1 MSSEFVIY
9 IIILILAILCT
20 LLTVTFVLLA
30 IRMTSRK
37 NILLFFTVNF
47 LIINLIHIIS
57 YVILKYPT
65 KDNHLINGTTASTP
79 CKIQG
84 VLLVFSAVSQEY
96 WIASMVVIFYIIFIH
111 GPHKIEANKTLWCCI
126 TFIVYNVVFL
136 VLSFLLMIGN
146 VIEPSNHYCWI
157 DGDFKG
163 EKVSGQIYT
172 NLVYGIRWGAIT
184 VSIVFSIVIICKMHS
199 LKTTLNEEAKQI
211 KALWL
216 KLVAYP
222 IIQVV
227 GAIIPT
233 IFRIFS
239 SLNSDPM
246 KVITLFLGTFQ
257 GLLFPLCHGYSSG
270 LLSYMCDK
278 KQSSSGRNIS
288 LQERHNDQY
297 LSELDESPMN
307 LSLNESGQ

>member
-1 MSSEFVIY
+1 MNSAFAIY

-20 LLTVTFVLLA
+20 LLTVTFVYLA

-47 LIINLIHIIS
+47 LTINLIHIIS
-57 YVILKYPT
+57 YVILEYPT
-65 KDNHLINGTTASTP
+65 IDNHFINGTASIP

-96 WIASMVVIFYIIFIH
+96 WIASMVIIFYIIFIH

-136 VLSFLLMIGN
+136 ILSFLLMIGN

-157 DGDFKG
+157 DGDFQGKN
-163 EKVSGQIYT
+163 VSGQTYT

-184 VSIVFSIVIICKMHS
+184 VSIIFSSIIICKMQS

-239 SLNSDPM
+239 LDSNPM

-278 KQSSSGRNIS
+278 KQSSGAKNII
-288 LQERHNDQY
+288 LQERQNDQY
-297 LSELDESPMN
+297 LSELDETAMN
-307 LSLNESGQ
+307 LSLNE

>member
-1 MSSEFVIY
+1 MSGAFVIY

-20 LLTVTFVLLA
+20 LLTVTFVYLA

-65 KDNHLINGTTASTP
+65 VESHLNEYGKASTP

-96 WIASMVVIFYIIFIH
+96 WIASMVVIFYIIFIQ

-136 VLSFLLMIGN
+136 VLSFLLMIDN

-157 DGDFKG
+157 DGDFKN
-163 EKVSGQIYT
+163 EKVSGKIYT
-172 NLVYGIRWGAIT
+172 NIVYGIRWAAIT
-184 VSIVFSIVIICKMHS
+184 ISIIFSIVIICKMHS

-239 SLNSDPM
+239 LNSDPM

-257 GLLFPLCHGYSSG
+257 GVLFPLCHGYSSG
-270 LLSYMCDK
+270 LLSYICDK

-288 LQERHNDQY
+288 LQERQNDEY

-307 LSLNESGQ
+307 LSLNESTQ